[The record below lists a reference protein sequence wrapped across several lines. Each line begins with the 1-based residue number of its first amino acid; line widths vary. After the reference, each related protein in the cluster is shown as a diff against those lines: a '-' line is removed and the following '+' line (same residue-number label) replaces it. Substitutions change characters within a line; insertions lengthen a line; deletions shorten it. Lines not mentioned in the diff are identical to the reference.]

1 MTLGILIM
9 INHYIGLSGG
19 SLPQPGAD
27 ISTFQTGLTITFGV
41 IGAMAV
47 LMVAISGLRYILSD
61 GDPQKISRAKNSIIY
76 SLVGVAVAIAAE
88 AIVHFVIFRV

>member
-1 MTLGILIM
+1 MSALIY
-9 INHYIGLSGG
+9 INHYLALSGN
-19 SLPQPGAD
+19 SLPQPNAD
-27 ISTFQTGLTITFGV
+27 SSSIQTVLTITFGV

-76 SLVGVAVAIAAE
+76 ALVGVAIAIAAE
-88 AIVHFVIFRV
+88 AIVHFVLFRV